1 VIPLH
6 ATAVYLIA
14 TGAIACVLARPRGWP
29 EAVWAVAGAA
39 VLVCTGL
46 LGWRDALRGAGKAGD
61 VCLFLSGMMLL
72 AELARREGVF
82 DWCAALAMKGARGSP
97 VRLFWLIYAVG
108 VAVTVFLSNDAT
120 AVVMTPAVL
129 AAARAA
135 RVRNTLPYLLA
146 CALVANAAS
155 FVLPIS
161 NPANLVLF
169 AGKMPALGE
178 WLALFA
184 LPSLL
189 SIVATGAALYA
200 VTRGEMAGDALC
212 DAGTPRLSGTGRLVL
227 WGIGLSA
234 AGLLAASALGRPLGP
249 PTLAM
254 AVVALGLAGIRD
266 RRALWEVPRGVPWSV
281 LPLVAG
287 LFIVVEAVENAGGL
301 AACTGALEALAR
313 LPVWQGSMAGAG
325 AITLLSN
332 VVNNLPSGLLAGNA
346 LAHSPVPPALRDALL
361 IGVDLGPNLS
371 VTGSLAT
378 LLWLIVLR
386 REGEHV
392 SAWSF
397 LKIGALVM
405 PAALLPAVL
414 ASVLQQVR

>member
-1 VIPLH
+1 MSSH
-6 ATAVYLIA
+6 AAAIYFIA
-14 TGAIACVLARPRGWP
+14 TGAIACVLARPRGWL
-29 EAVWAVAGAA
+29 EAVWAVAGALA
-39 VLVCTGL
+39 LICTGL
-46 LGWRDALRGAGKAGD
+46 LGWRDALHGAGKAAD

-82 DWCAALAMKGARGSP
+82 AWCAALAVRGARGSP
-97 VRLFWLIYAVG
+97 ARLFWLIYAVG

-129 AAARAA
+129 AATRGA
-135 RVRNTLPYLLA
+135 RVRNPLPYLLA

-169 AGKMPALGE
+169 AGQMPALGE
-178 WLALFA
+178 WLARFA
-184 LPSLL
+184 VPSLL
-189 SIVATGAALYA
+189 SIVATGGMLFAL
-200 VTRGEMAGDALC
+200 TRGEMPAGGLS
-212 DAGTPRLSGTGRLVL
+212 AGAVPRLSGMGRLAL

-234 AGLLAASALGRPLGP
+234 AGLLVASALGKPLGP

-254 AVVALGLAGIRD
+254 AAVALGLAGARD
-266 RRALWEVPRGVPWSV
+266 RRTLREVPRAVPWSV

-287 LFIVVEAVENAGGL
+287 LFVIVEAVENAGGL
-301 AACTGALEALAR
+301 AACTRALDAMER
-313 LPVWQGSMAGAG
+313 LPVWLGCVTGAG
-325 AITLLSN
+325 GVTILSN
-332 VVNNLPSGLLAGNA
+332 LVNNLPSGLLAGNA
-346 LAHSPVPPALRDALL
+346 LAHSPAPPALRDALL

-397 LKIGALVM
+397 LKIGAIVM

-414 ASVLQQVR
+414 ASVLQHAR